1 MSGIGLLRTL
11 YAILPGGVVAWWL
24 TRWLSG
30 PPALL
35 QSYPVFDLPNERSSH
50 DKPVVR
56 VGGVGIVLPLFFLA
70 PIVMTLAWSSPVER
84 AAEARGA
91 IWVLLGL
98 AAMSTVG
105 LIDDLSRLRPLPKL
119 AGQLLATLPALVSTG
134 GLGHV
139 ELPLLG
145 VFDWSGSDVGSGTGL
160 VLAALWVIGFTNCF
174 NFLDGIDGMAG
185 GCGALFSLSLGLL
198 AWQADLLG
206 TAAACLLLTS
216 TCAGFLLHNFPPAR
230 IFMGDVGSLS
240 VGYLLAVF
248 SLQVVQRGASRAPF
262 PVILLLLGPFL
273 YDAGYT
279 LCRRWR
285 RGEPLAEAHRSHL
298 YQRLVAS
305 GQSHRRVALIYY
317 VLSLLGGLGAL
328 WYGRAGERGQ
338 LLLLGGGLG
347 LCGGLTVSVWLVERR
362 VAPASHEE
370 KTKEGA

>member
-1 MSGIGLLRTL
+1 
-11 YAILPGGVVAWWL
+11 
-24 TRWLSG
+24 
-30 PPALL
+30 
-35 QSYPVFDLPNERSSH
+35 VFDLPNERSSH

-105 LIDDLSRLRPLPKL
+105 LIDDLYRLRPLPKL

-134 GLGHV
+134 GLVQV

-145 VFDWSGSDVGSGTGL
+145 VFGWSGSGWGSGMGFL
-160 VLAALWVIGFTNCF
+160 LSALWITGFANCF

-198 AWQADLLG
+198 AWQAGLPG
-206 TAAACLLLTS
+206 TAAACLLLAT

-248 SLQVVQRGASRAPF
+248 SLQVVQQGASRAPF
-262 PVILLLLGPFL
+262 LAILLLLGPFL

-305 GQSHRRVALIYY
+305 GQSHRRVALTYY
-317 VLSLLGGLGAL
+317 LLSLLGGLGGL
-328 WYGRAGERGQ
+328 CYGRAGERGQ

-347 LCGGLTVSVWLVERR
+347 LCGGLTVSVWSAERR
-362 VAPASHEE
+362 VVLPPHEE
-370 KTKEGA
+370 KTKERS